1 MIIKIVPLRLLC
13 LSQWHCLC
21 LVTNPSPQTPH
32 DATDSHTII
41 LALSVGHGH
50 HLFWVNGVRRLNLSR
65 SLSQIWSPV
74 WNRSYW
80 NRNPSVD
87 WIWML
92 NYIKLNHTSLQH
104 ASKLSLMSSYKVT
117 HFLKTSCMRL
127 WSILSV
133 LSSTGVFVAVAIW
146 VKSIDF
152 YFMPKIMFHED
163 IL

>member
-1 MIIKIVPLRLLC
+1 MM
-13 LSQWHCLC
+13 
-21 LVTNPSPQTPH
+21 PQTLTP
-32 DATDSHTII
+32 
-41 LALSVGHGH
+41 
-50 HLFWVNGVRRLNLSR
+50 
-65 SLSQIWSPV
+65 
-74 WNRSYW
+74 SYW
-80 NRNPSVD
+80 LSAWVTVTICSGWMESDGSISPAACPKSEVLFGIGHTETEILLFTHSGHKKD

-127 WSILSV
+127 WSIFSV

-152 YFMPKIMFHED
+152 YFMPKLIRRLCKDNVQLRYFVNF
-163 IL
+163 LL

>member
-1 MIIKIVPLRLLC
+1 M
-13 LSQWHCLC
+13 
-21 LVTNPSPQTPH
+21 TNPSPQTPH

-117 HFLKTSCMRL
+117 HFLKTSCMWLEYLQCLKQHRYICSSSHMGQKYRFL
-127 WSILSV
+127 FYAKDHVPWRYFVNV
-133 LSSTGVFVAVAIW
+133 L
-146 VKSIDF
+146 
-152 YFMPKIMFHED
+152 P
-163 IL
+163 